1 MSKAKSDTLL
11 QCPLPPRE
19 ALRRAMMIE
28 PPLDWKKAKKATK
41 PATKKASR

>member
-1 MSKAKSDTLL
+1 MSKSRSETLL

-28 PPLDWKKAKKATK
+28 PPIDWKKPAKVSKPSKKKA
-41 PATKKASR
+41 AR